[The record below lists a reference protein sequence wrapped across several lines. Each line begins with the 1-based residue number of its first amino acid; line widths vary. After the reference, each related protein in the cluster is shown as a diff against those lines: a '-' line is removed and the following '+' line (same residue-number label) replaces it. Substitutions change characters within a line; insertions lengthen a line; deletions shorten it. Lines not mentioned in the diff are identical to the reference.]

1 MIKLA
6 AAMLLT
12 LTVANELSANVTA
25 SMPASS
31 NLPTLSKNVSVSK
44 CLGVSSSTMTVGPFL
59 TLLIGITFLSLT
71 GFKCL
76 TADFI

>member
-1 MIKLA
+1 
-6 AAMLLT
+6 MLLT

-59 TLLIGITFLSLT
+59 TLEVRF
-71 GFKCL
+71 CL
-76 TADFI
+76 RTRVCF